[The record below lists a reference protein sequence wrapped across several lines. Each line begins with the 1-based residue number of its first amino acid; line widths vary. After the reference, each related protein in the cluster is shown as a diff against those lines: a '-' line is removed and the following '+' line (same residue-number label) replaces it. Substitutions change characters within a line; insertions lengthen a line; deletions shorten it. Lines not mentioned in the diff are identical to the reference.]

1 MKAVVL
7 TSLKIVG
14 VSLLGIALIYVIW
27 QPVFP
32 SGFIVRKMAE
42 TIEPETLA
50 LDQPKVIRFQLSGKG
65 GGIYNIVAAP
75 DKVAVV
81 EGRMDRADLIL
92 YMEAKDFNELMFSLA
107 LGKADE
113 YTFRKRVI
121 DKTMRFAG
129 DLGVMEML
137 LQQPDS

>member
-1 MKAVVL
+1 MKAAVL
-7 TSLKIVG
+7 GTLKVVG
-14 VSLLGIALIYVIW
+14 VSLLGITLIYVIW

-42 TIEPETLA
+42 TIRPETLD
-50 LDQPKVIRFQLSGKG
+50 LDQPKVIRFELSGKG
-65 GGIYNIVAAP
+65 GGIYNIVTEP
-75 DKVAVV
+75 HKVAVV

-107 LGKADE
+107 RGKADE
-113 YTFRKRVI
+113 HTFRKRVI

-137 LQQPDS
+137 FRQPGL